1 MTCAR
6 CRYWKADN
14 VLGLSV
20 SGAQMFGECRRY
32 PPAPKWPST
41 EMEDWC
47 GEFEVSPPLR
57 GKYEVE
63 IGEGKMK
70 VVGFKPVEQEGKG

>member
-1 MTCAR
+1 MTCST

-20 SGAQMFGECRRY
+20 SGAQKFGECRRY

-47 GEFEVSPPLR
+47 GEFEARPATRPVLQTSPQDYQRQLGPSEPR
-57 GKYEVE
+57 
-63 IGEGKMK
+63 
-70 VVGFKPVEQEGKG
+70 Q